1 MTSGL
6 LKIASNAYLISILRR
21 QQVAQIQGS
30 PIYVIT
36 AVSLIPLS
44 SQSDATN
51 AIVQAQETLRQE
63 VGEEKADKDD
73 SSGSSDDGGEH
84 PNDSLADEGH
94 HGTTPGSDLPTD
106 PKKSADSTS
115 IAQDVIGRQGQYGRF
130 AERWFSRKGWKT
142 EGRRAQGMSTEAQ
155 EKARTQISPNLEDTL
170 PASSVDTDGESV
182 STKDNERIRNQPDAD
197 TDREEKQEDHI
208 TNTLLPKLLRTTKM
222 LLSSHSF
229 FFSYDYDITRRDG
242 TQVNKK
248 GNLPLH
254 KSVDPLVSL
263 QSSSSISPYPDT
275 D

>member
-1 MTSGL
+1 MSSGL

-36 AVSLIPLS
+36 AVSFIPLS
-44 SQSDATN
+44 SQSDATI
-51 AIVQAQETLRQE
+51 AIKQEQETLRQE
-63 VGEEKADKDD
+63 LEEGKADNDD

-84 PNDSLADEGH
+84 PNDSPTDEGH
-94 HGTTPGSDLPTD
+94 QRTTSGSKLHADGSKSTD
-106 PKKSADSTS
+106 SAS
-115 IAQDVIGRQGQYGRF
+115 IAQDVIERQGQYGRF

-155 EKARTQISPNLEDTL
+155 GEARTQISPKSEYTG
-170 PASSVDTDGESV
+170 PASVASIEGANVPPKEDEPIHDQPEAN
-182 STKDNERIRNQPDAD
+182 KDQDKKE
-197 TDREEKQEDHI
+197 EDHI
-208 TNTLLPKLLRTTKM
+208 TDTLLPKLLRTTKM

-229 FFSYDYDITRRDG
+229 FFSYDYDITRRNG

-248 GNLPLH
+248 GDLPLH

-263 QSSSSISPYPDT
+263 
-275 D
+275 